1 MLASRL
7 RVAVVATLSAV
18 VLAATP
24 MNAETRTNNQPGS
37 SVGRLESEKAILY
50 VDNRNFRDQHV
61 YAVTMTGRRISLG
74 IVHAVSAREFEIPPS
89 LFDAGQEFQIKVYP
103 LGIPDR
109 FRYIRPEGSG
119 IKTRPIAVTAGDR
132 IELVLSS
139 NINESTVSFVQR

>member
-24 MNAETRTNNQPGS
+24 MNAETRTNTQPGS

-61 YAVTMTGRRISLG
+61 YAVTMTGRRI
-74 IVHAVSAREFEIPPS
+74 
-89 LFDAGQEFQIKVYP
+89 
-103 LGIPDR
+103 
-109 FRYIRPEGSG
+109 
-119 IKTRPIAVTAGDR
+119 
-132 IELVLSS
+132 
-139 NINESTVSFVQR
+139 